1 MLAASISVLAML
13 GPPANDTTVE
23 AGPEYAE
30 IVSVAPPA
38 EPDPLPA
45 EPSIAAEPSPEPAP
59 PKPEPAPDVTVTAA
73 PEPQPPPTWQAE
85 IFVDIYYAY
94 NSNSPDN
101 HLMRGFITT
110 PRSSEIVPNVVGG
123 FIRHPATD
131 QEPWWIEIG
140 LHAGPGVDSMV
151 QAEPIAGG
159 EHGKFA
165 GVEVYKHIALA
176 NAGFLIRK
184 TKTTIGAGVLES
196 PFGLSSFW
204 SFRNTTY
211 TPMWQNNIVPYY
223 FAGARISQEIPGGL
237 RLSAWVVN
245 GSQTYSDKYKIPSG
259 VASLSYSPP
268 PRKGMQA
275 LTLNSHVLFGPE
287 RESAA
292 PEDWYILWDTTLWYA
307 PVERFA
313 MGAAWDYA
321 IENPGRA
328 RELQNVY
335 TGGGLLAR
343 GNALERENVGLH
355 LVGRFD
361 VLLDRE
367 GHYFGVPQWL
377 FCPLA
382 GADLRLWEG
391 LTLRV
396 QYRYDYS
403 TNEHGFFYRREMETD
418 DSPMLARDQH
428 TIHFALVG
436 LWDFWFGRRKR
447 PK

>member
-1 MLAASISVLAML
+1 MLAASLSVLAIL
-13 GPPANDTTVE
+13 GPPV
-23 AGPEYAE
+23 GPEFAE
-30 IVSVAPPA
+30 VVEIEAPPAPDEPEPAIVQPPA
-38 EPDPLPA
+38 EPDVPTT
-45 EPSIAAEPSPEPAP
+45 PSAPTPTPEPE
-59 PKPEPAPDVTVTAA
+59 PE
-73 PEPQPPPTWQAE
+73 PTWQAE
-85 IFVDIYYAY
+85 IFVDLYYAY

-110 PRSSEIVPNVVGG
+110 PRSNELVPNVIGG

-131 QEPWWIEIG
+131 EEPWWIEVG

-159 EHGKFA
+159 EHGRFA
-165 GVEVYKHIALA
+165 GVEVFKHIALA
-176 NAGFLIRK
+176 NAGIRIRK

-223 FAGARISQEIPGGL
+223 FAGVRVSQEVPGGL
-237 RLSAWVVN
+237 LLSAWVVN
-245 GSQTYSDKYKIPSG
+245 GSQTYSDKYKVPSG

-268 PRKGMQA
+268 PRKGMHA

-287 RESAA
+287 RESIA
-292 PEDWYILWDTTLWYA
+292 PEDWYILWDTTLVWA
-307 PVERFA
+307 LDERFA

-328 RELQNVY
+328 RALQNIY

-343 GNALERENVGLH
+343 GNAFERKHVRLD

-382 GADLRLWEG
+382 GADLAIWEG

-403 TNEHGFFYRREMETD
+403 TAEHGFFYRREMDID
-418 DSPMLARDQH
+418 DSPALARDQH
-428 TIHFALVG
+428 TVHFALVG
-436 LWDFWFGRRKR
+436 LWDFWFGRRER
-447 PK
+447 PH